1 MKTVA
6 TTLLLLTT
14 TAPLAR
20 AQAKASDSEKKVT
33 YEQHVQ
39 PIVTQ
44 RCGRCHDE
52 EKMKAGFVA
61 TTYAGVM
68 TGSSSGKV
76 VVAGEP
82 EESILFLAITHRRE
96 PTMPPGNTPIPQAE
110 IDVIKKWIEG
120 GLLENGGSKAKPKK
134 KKAGG
139 APALVAVGRPAQPPP
154 LPQDLV
160 VEPVVTSARPGAL
173 ESLAANPWAPLFAA
187 GGQQQVLLYS
197 FSSGASGAPE
207 LAGILPFPEG
217 LPQCVAFSR
226 DGKSLI
232 ASGGRGAALGRVVGW
247 NVASGR
253 RLFEV
258 GNEDDAILAADLS
271 PDQRA
276 VAFGT
281 TDKLVKVVTIEGE
294 AVHVLKKH
302 TDWVTAVSF
311 SPDGV
316 LLATGDR
323 NGNVS
328 VWEAASGREYQTL
341 AGHTAAITGL
351 AWRDDSNVLA
361 TAGEDGTIRLWEMQE
376 GKPIKNWAAHGGG
389 VLGLAMAHDG
399 RLASCGRDRAVKVW
413 SADGQLQKQCDGLS
427 EIALRVAFDD
437 EGQRVVA
444 GDWNGLVRVWSVAD
458 GKPMGDVALNPPRL
472 ADRLAAAEQQLAA
485 AKAARDTSA
494 AASVTNEA
502 DAATANPVAA
512 AEKEVARWQAQEIN
526 VEWHAALDALV
537 AAEAVRDA
545 KAAAAESATQSLAAA
560 RDAVA
565 QAERALAEAPQRAA
579 ACDAATEAARAAA
592 RDALLALEVSRGVA
606 LRKSEPRAA
615 LAAQAAQLHERAAQ
629 APDDAAL
636 AAAAKSCD
644 DAVAQVD
651 ASIAAA
657 LALVAP
663 KREAHGASLAAI
675 TVARQARVDE
685 DARTAALPATIE
697 ALRAKLPPA
706 ESALAA
712 ANDDLA
718 KATAPA
724 DEKRTAAAEI
734 ERRYRERLAASS

>member
-1 MKTVA
+1 MRTLA
-6 TTLLLLTT
+6 TTLFLVTT

-20 AQAKASDSEKKVT
+20 AQAKASDKVS

-39 PIVTQ
+39 PIVAQ

-82 EESILFLAITHRRE
+82 EESVLFLAITHRRD
-96 PTMPPGNTPIPQAE
+96 PNMPPGGNKIPQAE
-110 IDVIKKWIEG
+110 IDVIQKWIEG

-134 KKAGG
+134 KKASG
-139 APALVAVGRPAQPPP
+139 APALVAVGKPAQPPP

-187 GGQQQVLLYS
+187 GGQQQVLLYTLS
-197 FSSGASGAPE
+197 SGAPE

-217 LPQCVAFSR
+217 LPQCVQFSR
-226 DGKSLI
+226 DGKTLI
-232 ASGGRGAALGRVVGW
+232 ASGGRGAALGSVVGW

-253 RLFEV
+253 RLFEIR
-258 GNEDDAILAADLS
+258 NEDDAILAADVS
-271 PDQRA
+271 PDQRT

-281 TDKLVKVVTIEGE
+281 TDKLVKVVTTEGE
-294 AVHVLKKH
+294 SVHLLKKH

-323 NGNVS
+323 NGNLS

-361 TAGEDGTIRLWEMQE
+361 SASEDGTIRLWEMQE
-376 GKPIKNWAAHGGG
+376 GKQIKSWAAHGGG

-399 RLASCGRDRAVKVW
+399 RVASCGRDRAVKVW
-413 SADGQLQKQCDGLS
+413 GGDGQLQKQCDGLT
-427 EIALRVAFDD
+427 EIALRVAFDN
-437 EGQRVVA
+437 EGKRVVA

-458 GKPMGDVALNPPRL
+458 GTPLGDVALNPPRL
-472 ADRLAAAEQQLAA
+472 AERLAAAEQQLAA
-485 AKAARDTSA
+485 AKAARDASA

-502 DAATANPVAA
+502 DAATASPVAA

-526 VEWHAALDALV
+526 VEWHAALDLLV

-579 ACDAATEAARAAA
+579 ACDAATEAARATS
-592 RDALLALEVSRGVA
+592 RDALLALESARGAA
-606 LRKSEPRAA
+606 LQKSEPRAA
-615 LAAQAAQLHERAAQ
+615 LAAQAAQMHERAAQ

-651 ASIAAA
+651 ASTAAA
-657 LALVAP
+657 LAQVAP

-675 TVARQARVDE
+675 AVARQARVDE
-685 DARTAALPATIE
+685 DARIAALPATIE
-697 ALRAKLPPA
+697 SLRAKLPPA
-706 ESALAA
+706 EAALAA
-712 ANDDLA
+712 ANDELA
-718 KATAPA
+718 KVTAPA
-724 DEKRTAAAEI
+724 DERRAAAAEV
-734 ERRYRERLAASS
+734 ERRYRERLAASR